1 MKALRNAFL
10 VNVFQLSGSPTIPVH
25 LSDNGIEA
33 LLEPLDGVITG
44 DAVGGT
50 DSALGAA
57 AADDTLTGAGH
68 AAVEVHSVDT
78 DTGVVLY
85 SEIDVLVDTEAKV
98 AGLAKVALAQ
108 LVLLD
113 LEATLENLLGLG
125 ATDGDV
131 DRDLFVTT
139 DTEGTDGVTGL
150 AWKRGFVRFG
160 SSVAS
165 VKICENLV
173 ETYCRQVSDQTA
185 AQAPW
190 RHGSVCH
197 QTRRRRC

>member
-1 MKALRNAFL
+1 LCGNVSLSL
-10 VNVFQLSGSPTIPVH
+10 VPSTRPVR
-25 LSDNGIEA
+25 LSDNGVEA
-33 LLEPLDGVITG
+33 LLEPLDGVVAG

-57 AADDTLTGAGH
+57 TADDTLTRAGH
-68 AAVEVHSVDT
+68 AAVEVHTVDT
-78 DTGVVLY
+78 DTRVILD

-98 AGLAKVALAQ
+98 AGLAEVALAQ

-131 DRDLFVTT
+131 DGDLFVTT
-139 DTEGTDGVTGL
+139 DTEGTDSVTGL
-150 AWKRGFVRFG
+150 AWRGDSLGREFNWHLVQR
-160 SSVAS
+160 S
-165 VKICENLV
+165 ENLV

-185 AQAPW
+185 ARAPW